1 MPFKISCKGTIKRGQ
16 KQGETREFFSSL
28 CRVAVLLRPIYVS
41 SSSHLRPIYEGST
54 WMWGLHYAVVCKIS
68 ALSDIRSKCHY
79 HRNAIDR
86 FGLNPNRSIDCY
98 ALNKISFCHLSRHF
112 SVTME
117 PHCSLKVTRHLLK
130 NKRHY
135 HHNAID
141 RFGLK
146 LPKAGNRTSHA
157 TCDVGWRNVLHGL
170 MVGFVSGAVR
180 RRFVWLSAPDIGR
193 REVAGGS
200 VFRRWF
206 VRNTCLHNRSRQ
218 IRPRQCPSGLPLAG
232 R

>member
-1 MPFKISCKGTIKRGQ
+1 
-16 KQGETREFFSSL
+16 
-28 CRVAVLLRPIYVS
+28 
-41 SSSHLRPIYEGST
+41 
-54 WMWGLHYAVVCKIS
+54 MWGLHYAVVCEIS

-79 HRNAIDR
+79 HHRAIDR

-146 LPKAGNRTSHA
+146 LSKAGNNTSHA

-200 VFRRWF
+200 VFRHWF

>member
-86 FGLNPNRSIDCY
+86 FGL
-98 ALNKISFCHLSRHF
+98 
-112 SVTME
+112 
-117 PHCSLKVTRHLLK
+117 
-130 NKRHY
+130 
-135 HHNAID
+135 
-141 RFGLK
+141 K

-170 MVGFVSGAVR
+170 LSGFVSGAVR
-180 RRFVWLSAPDIGR
+180 RRFVWLSVPDIGR

-200 VFRRWF
+200 VFRHWF